1 MFLWFCTLCAQ
12 VGYAQVDTV
21 EQTICLDS
29 PKNLLLKTENI
40 QLSENQMF
48 IWIKEQNGVKETLDE
63 NGWRISIFET
73 QDATYISQLV
83 TIKVKAENNLM
94 ENGGF
99 ETIEGQIGASTPIP
113 STFSSSYDFAGW
125 DPKEYYDTH
134 AGASNLYA
142 ISRGSKWFSRWF
154 ATVVP
159 HGGDYLAL
167 FDAGTS
173 GDAWRAST
181 ADNPKLVIEKDTTY
195 LFSYYA
201 AHPNLSDN
209 SDHPAQ
215 LQFEIKYID
224 TQGVQQTVN
233 LGQVH
238 TLGQVPGKPNDWEL
252 REERWKAPCSS
263 NNVTISVKDLNT
275 SSQGNDFCLDDIM
288 FQKVNSGIKEVNKVY
303 VFRLTTPKE
312 LSDTRDTTVCDT
324 LLPYTWLGHTFTEAG
339 TYVFEETI
347 DECNSIK
354 HDWTLHVET
363 CCPPITTDVRDTTV
377 CDTLLPYTWLGH
389 TFTEAETYVFEE
401 KDSRGCDI
409 IKHDWTLQ
417 VKACCPVPVI
427 GADQLAIC
435 SEQLPYTWHGIV
447 FTVATDS
454 VVEQYDERDC
464 LLSRYTYALSVKQG
478 VEMYGKWTDVIFVPN
493 PDNLYTAYQWY
504 HEGQAIEG
512 ATEQFYHAPNGLSG
526 HYHCVMQTVDG
537 GSAETCPATFEQL
550 DRSADHNPGDPP
562 KQMVAQRTYT
572 VGAHL
577 QIVVSIFDDNTTT
590 AEKYWR

>member
-29 PKNLLLKTENI
+29 PKKLLLKTENI
-40 QLSENQMF
+40 QLSKNQMF

-142 ISRGSKWFSRWF
+142 ISRGSKWFSKWF

-159 HGGDYLAL
+159 HGGGYLAL

-181 ADNPKLVIEKDTTY
+181 ADNPNLVIEKDTTY

-275 SSQGNDFCLDDIM
+275 SSGGNDFCLDDIM
-288 FQKVNSGIKEVNKVY
+288 FQKVNSGIMEVNKVY

-339 TYVFEETI
+339 
-347 DECNSIK
+347 
-354 HDWTLHVET
+354 
-363 CCPPITTDVRDTTV
+363 
-377 CDTLLPYTWLGH
+377 
-389 TFTEAETYVFEE
+389 TYVFEE

-526 HYHCVMQTVDG
+526 HYHCVMQTRDG